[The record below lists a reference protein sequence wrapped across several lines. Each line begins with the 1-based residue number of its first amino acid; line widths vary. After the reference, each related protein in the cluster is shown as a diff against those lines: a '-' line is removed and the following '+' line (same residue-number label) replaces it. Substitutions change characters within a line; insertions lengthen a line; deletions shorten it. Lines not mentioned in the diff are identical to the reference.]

1 MSEPTI
7 QIVTRPPEPP
17 DDVPKP
23 EPQVVWRDENGKI
36 YFRHNPTLPM
46 LRYPNSKAA
55 IEKPD
60 DASDNHKD
68 CTRECLVAIPNEEI
82 EKEIRD
88 LELKN
93 GKDGDDPESKKPKKF
108 EYNFDREMAMLS
120 RKGANKVDLYKAS
133 KKPSKKETLGDII
146 NERDKLKKE
155 KADLSSERSKL
166 IKALKVKKA
175 NKIRDETPPNIT
187 EKNIA
192 EMKKLSEFISARIK
206 RWNKHEEPKSELLQ
220 KEDNKHTLEEL
231 YRHLQNSFVD
241 FEYEEEL
248 DVCRVLDLPCYG
260 RAFGEDIEDHLHGP
274 EHMAWD
280 NSMKGRVSLYL
291 QYNRV
296 KREVD
301 NGLSYQ
307 EGLLAELA
315 ADPYSY

>member
-1 MSEPTI
+1 MDEPTI
-7 QIVTRPPEPP
+7 QIITRPPEPP
-17 DDVPKP
+17 DDEPKP
-23 EPQVVWRDENGKI
+23 EPQVVWRDEHGKI

-55 IEKPD
+55 IEKSD
-60 DASDNHKD
+60 DTRCKD
-68 CTRECLVAIPNEEI
+68 CTRECLVAIPNEKI

-88 LELKN
+88 LELENDKA
-93 GKDGDDPESKKPKKF
+93 GQDAKPKNPK
-108 EYNFDREMAMLS
+108 YDFDREMAMLS
-120 RKGANKVDLYKAS
+120 RKGASKVDLYKAT
-133 KKPSKKETLGDII
+133 KRPNKKETLDHIL
-146 NERDKLKKE
+146 NERDALKKE
-155 KADLSSERSKL
+155 KVDLSRERANL

-175 NKIRDETPPNIT
+175 DKIRDETPPNIT
-187 EKNIA
+187 EKNVA
-192 EMKKLSEFISARIK
+192 ELEKLSEFISARIK
-206 RWNKHEEPKSELLQ
+206 RWNKHDDPKSAQ
-220 KEDNKHTLEEL
+220 MAKEEDKYTLEAL
-231 YRHLQNSFVD
+231 YKHLPNSFVD

-260 RAFGEDIEDHLHGP
+260 RAFGEGIEDHLRGP

-280 NSMKGRVSLYL
+280 NSMKGRVPLCL

-315 ADPYSY
+315 VDPYSY

>member
-1 MSEPTI
+1 MNEPTI
-7 QIVTRPPEPP
+7 QIITRPAEPP
-17 DDVPKP
+17 DPEPKP

-36 YFRHNPTLPM
+36 YFRHYPTFPM

-60 DASDNHKD
+60 DDPSKCKD
-68 CTRECLVAIPNEEI
+68 CTRECLMAIPNEEI
-82 EKEIRD
+82 EKEIRE
-88 LELKN
+88 LELEN
-93 GKDGDDPESKKPKKF
+93 DKDGEDPEPKKPK
-108 EYNFDREMAMLS
+108 YNFDREMYMLS
-120 RKGANKVDLYKAS
+120 RKGASKVDIYKAS
-133 KKPSKKETLGDII
+133 KRPNKKETLGDFI
-146 NERDKLKKE
+146 NERDALKKE
-155 KADLSSERSKL
+155 KVGLSKERSAL

-175 NKIRDETPPNIT
+175 KKIREETPDNIT

-206 RWNKHEEPKSELLQ
+206 RWNKHDEPKSEQ
-220 KEDNKHTLEEL
+220 MAKEDTKYTLETL
-231 YRHLQNSFVD
+231 YRHLPNSFVD
-241 FEYEEEL
+241 FEYEEEI

-280 NSMKGRVSLYL
+280 HSMKGRVPLYL

-315 ADPYSY
+315 VDPYSY

>member
-1 MSEPTI
+1 MHEPTI
-7 QIVTRPPEPP
+7 QIITRPPEPP
-17 DDVPKP
+17 DDEPKP

-46 LRYPNSKAA
+46 LRYPKSKAA

-60 DASDNHKD
+60 DDPSKCKD

-88 LELKN
+88 LELENDKAGQDAEPKN
-93 GKDGDDPESKKPKKF
+93 PK
-108 EYNFDREMAMLS
+108 YNFEREMALLS
-120 RKGANKVDLYKAS
+120 RKGASKVDLYKAS
-133 KKPSKKETLGDII
+133 KRPSKKETLDHLL
-146 NERDKLKKE
+146 NERDALKKE
-155 KADLSSERSKL
+155 KVDLSRERASL

-175 NKIRDETPPNIT
+175 DKIRDETPANIT

-206 RWNKHEEPKSELLQ
+206 RWNKHEEPKSEQ
-220 KEDNKHTLEEL
+220 MAKEEDKHTLETL
-231 YRHLQNSFVD
+231 YKHLPNSFVD
-241 FEYEEEL
+241 FEYEEEI

-280 NSMKGRVSLYL
+280 NSMKGRVPLCL

-315 ADPYSY
+315 VDPYSY